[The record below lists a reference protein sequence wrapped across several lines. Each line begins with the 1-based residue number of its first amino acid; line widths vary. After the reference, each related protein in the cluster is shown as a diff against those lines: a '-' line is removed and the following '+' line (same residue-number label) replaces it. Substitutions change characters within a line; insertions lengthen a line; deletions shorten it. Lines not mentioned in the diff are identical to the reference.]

1 MILHFSSCFV
11 ISGRTSFSF
20 SGKFVLTHNNLRA
33 WSHFKGCSA
42 VVKMSAACRSV
53 GTCLITTPV
62 PGSSCSASA
71 VKFTL

>member
-1 MILHFSSCFV
+1 MILHFCYCLD

-20 SGKFVLTHNNLRA
+20 SGKLVRMPKSFSA

-42 VVKMSAACRSV
+42 FVKISAAWRSV
-53 GTCLITTPV
+53 ATYLITTPV

-71 VKFTL
+71 DKFTL